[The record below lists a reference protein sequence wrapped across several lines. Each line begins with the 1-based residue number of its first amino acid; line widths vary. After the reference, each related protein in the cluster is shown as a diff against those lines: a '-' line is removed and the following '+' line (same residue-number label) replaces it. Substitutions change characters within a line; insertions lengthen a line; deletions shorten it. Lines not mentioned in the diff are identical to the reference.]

1 MDEQAMS
8 GNNLWSLL
16 VNFLTV
22 TPERDAGKHKHKH
35 KHKHGHGHLHERK
48 EHHDTQPGLEK
59 AAAEKGGTQAPGEDV
74 HKSRRE
80 RFVSRFAKLV
90 ADRRK
95 SRGAR
100 QAASGSAEQ

>member
-1 MDEQAMS
+1 MDEQTMS

-22 TPERDAGKHKHKH
+22 TPERDGKHKHKH
-35 KHKHGHGHLHERK
+35 HHQHQHKHE
-48 EHHDTQPGLEK
+48 EHHDDARSRQ
-59 AAAEKGGTQAPGEDV
+59 AHAEEAGDGGTHDLADDA
-74 HKSRRE
+74 HKSKRE

-95 SRGAR
+95 SSGA
-100 QAASGSAEQ
+100 QHAAKSTVKQ